1 MTSEERI
8 KALEEEFQ
16 QAKEDIRQIL
26 MDIRTY
32 LMEAQ
37 SPIPND
43 LERAE
48 ARAEASAKAADDKGG
63 KA

>member
-16 QAKEDIRQIL
+16 QTKEEIRQIL
-26 MDIRTY
+26 LDIRTF

-43 LERAE
+43 LERSE
-48 ARAEASAKAADDKGG
+48 SSGQAAADKGG
-63 KA
+63 NT

>member
-16 QAKEDIRQIL
+16 QAKEEIRQIL

-37 SPIPND
+37 TPIPND

-48 ARAEASAKAADDKGG
+48 MRAESSRQVADRGG